1 MATTTTYGQVGV
13 REDLSDAIYNI
24 APTETPYT
32 STVQKGKKAS
42 NRVIEWQTDTLA
54 TDDGS
59 IAVIEGA
66 DATNRTFTATVRL
79 KNHCQIMDRAIIIS
93 TTADS
98 VTAAGRAEETGY
110 QVMKRTKELKRH
122 MENRLCGNWASDD
135 GSAAT
140 ARQCAGF
147 AAWITTNDRR
157 GQAGATKGTQGGYNS
172 GTGVVA
178 AATDGTNSSLRTFTE
193 TLLKAAIKACWD
205 EGGEDSI
212 MLMNSGIKQD
222 LSAFQGVATKY
233 NIVDGKVSSN
243 MVVAA
248 VDLYASDFGVKKAV
262 PSRFVGGRAAG
273 VNRDHEVMGIDPK
286 LWSIHN
292 LQPFKVESLAK
303 VGHAERKLLSMEFTQ
318 AARNE
323 RGNWIITELNEAL

>member
-1 MATTTTYGQVGV
+1 MTTTTYGQVGL

-24 APTETPYT
+24 APTDTPYT
-32 STVQKGKKAS
+32 STVQKGKKAT
-42 NRVIEWQTDTLA
+42 NRKIEWQTDTLA
-54 TDDGS
+54 ADDGS

-66 DATNRTFTATVRL
+66 DATDRTFTATVRL
-79 KNHCQIMDRAIIIS
+79 ANHTHLMDRAIKIS
-93 TTADS
+93 DAADEI
-98 VTAAGRAEETGY
+98 TAAGRDTETGY

-147 AAWITTNDRR
+147 LAWLTSNDSR

-172 GTGVVA
+172 GTGIVA
-178 AATDGTNSSLRTFTE
+178 AATDGTSSSLRTFTE
-193 TLLKAAIKACWD
+193 TLFKGRVKACWE
-205 EGGEDSI
+205 EGGEDSLV
-212 MLMNSGIKQD
+212 LMNSDNKQK
-222 LSAFQGVATKY
+222 LSGFSGVATKY
-233 NIVDGKVSSN
+233 NIVDKNARSN
-243 MVVAA
+243 ETVAA

-273 VNRDHEVMGIDPK
+273 NNRDHDIIGLDPK

-292 LQPFKVESLAK
+292 FQPFSVGPLAR
-303 VGHAERKLLSMEFTQ
+303 VGHANRKLLKVEFSQ
-318 AARNE
+318 ASRNE
-323 RGNWIITELNEAL
+323 KGNWCITEINGAL